1 MTTATDTRTADHY
14 VVTPAPDGIIISE
27 FDDMSDA
34 LEFAVHVGG
43 VARIVFTDGREQVIA

>member
-1 MTTATDTRTADHY
+1 MTTATAAKTADHY
-14 VVTPAPDGIIISE
+14 VVTPVPDGIIISE

-43 VARIVFTDGREQVIA
+43 VARVVFTDGTEQVIA

>member
-1 MTTATDTRTADHY
+1 MTTATATKQADHY
-14 VVTPAPDGIIISE
+14 IVTPAPDGRIISD

-43 VARIVFTDGREQVIA
+43 QAWVVFTDGTEMEIA